1 MVIQN
6 FSRQI
11 IEGGIFRAYIAAGFF
26 ATLIFFVLNSHLF
39 TPFEMMFG
47 TIIVTIAFKG
57 ISNMMI
63 SLVILL
69 FNLQGTHDEQAFK
82 IAEDKL
88 DLLMHQMKM
97 NTVESRDS
105 KNTK

>member
-6 FSRQI
+6 FSHQI
-11 IEGGIFRAYIAAGFF
+11 INSIVFRAYIAAGFF
-26 ATLIFFVLNSHLF
+26 ATLIFFILNSHIF

-47 TIIVTIAFKG
+47 TIIVTIALKG

-63 SLVILL
+63 SLVILF
-69 FNLQGTHDEQAFK
+69 FNLQATEDKNTFK
-82 IAEDKL
+82 VAEDKL
-88 DLLMHQMKM
+88 DLLMHQIKI

-105 KNTK
+105 KNIK

>member
-1 MVIQN
+1 MVNSTI
-6 FSRQI
+6 FST
-11 IEGGIFRAYIAAGFF
+11 YIAAGFF
-26 ATLIFFVLNSHLF
+26 GTLIFFILNSHLF
-39 TPFEMMFG
+39 TPFEMMLG
-47 TIIVTIAFKG
+47 TIIVTIGLKG

-69 FNLQGTHDEQAFK
+69 FDLQQESDQQAYK

-97 NTVESRDS
+97 GEVGSNDS
-105 KNTK
+105 QKTK